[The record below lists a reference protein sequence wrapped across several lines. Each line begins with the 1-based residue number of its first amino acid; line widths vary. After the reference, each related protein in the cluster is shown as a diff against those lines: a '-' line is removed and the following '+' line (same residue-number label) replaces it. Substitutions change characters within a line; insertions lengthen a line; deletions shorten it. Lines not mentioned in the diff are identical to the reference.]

1 MPVHRQPISVR
12 ELADAVGVEPAEF
25 VAVERRPDSWYVVTE
40 GRDMQTTGT
49 CPPLSD
55 NTSRKPKGKGKR

>member
-1 MPVHRQPISVR
+1 MPVHREPISVIEITTALGIDPKR
-12 ELADAVGVEPAEF
+12 F
-25 VAVERRPDSWYVVTE
+25 VAVEKRGPTWYVVTE
-40 GRDMQTTGT
+40 GDEMQTVGT